1 MNKKT
6 IIYSIKS
13 ALPVITGYIVLSIGF
28 GLLLQDK
35 GYGWGWAVLMS
46 TDRKSTRL
54 NSSHI
59 PLSRMPSSA

>member
-13 ALPVITGYIVLSIGF
+13 ALPVMTGYIVLSIGF

-35 GYGWGWAVLMS
+35 GYGWGWAVC
-46 TDRKSTRL
+46 D
-54 NSSHI
+54 N
-59 PLSRMPSSA
+59 

>member
-28 GLLLQDK
+28 GLLLQGKVMD
-35 GYGWGWAVLMS
+35 GSGQF
-46 TDRKSTRL
+46 
-54 NSSHI
+54 
-59 PLSRMPSSA
+59 